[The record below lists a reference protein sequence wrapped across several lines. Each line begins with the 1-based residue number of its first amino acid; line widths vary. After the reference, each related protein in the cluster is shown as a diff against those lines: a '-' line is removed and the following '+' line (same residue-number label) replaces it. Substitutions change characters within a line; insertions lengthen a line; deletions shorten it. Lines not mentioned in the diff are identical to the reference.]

1 MKIGEY
7 MNKRKRL
14 KLKKGN
20 LLFIIGVILISL
32 IICQFLPKNEE
43 EKEIL
48 KMENWIGKSLEEI
61 RSYAA
66 FNDLVLI
73 IEEEYSSE
81 FENGVVISQNVSEGE
96 ILEKNQSIT
105 LIVSKGEIPIEKYR
119 EMNVNELGEVPILMY
134 HKIVNM
140 KSSDTSYTGGNVDS
154 DGYNRTTEA
163 FRKDL
168 EFYYNSGYRMIR
180 LVDYVLGK
188 IDTPFGM
195 SPLILTFDDGN
206 EDNMKILG
214 IDDEGKLEID
224 PNCAVGILEEFK
236 SKYPDFNVTATF
248 FVNEDLFHQSE
259 YNEQILLWLVENG
272 YDIGNHTMNHPDITK
287 ISQKKTLQEVGG
299 LYNILEKI
307 IPSKY
312 VSIVALPYGS
322 PYKLSHENYEYILN
336 GTYENFSYS
345 TMAALRVGWKAEIS
359 PFDKDFNQLF
369 LKRIRAY
376 DNNGVDFDIEMN
388 FKLLNSSRYISDGDP
403 NIIVIPENIKSSLAD
418 DLTLKVITYPN

>member
-168 EFYYNSGYRMIR
+168 EFFI
-180 LVDYVLGK
+180 
-188 IDTPFGM
+188 
-195 SPLILTFDDGN
+195 
-206 EDNMKILG
+206 
-214 IDDEGKLEID
+214 
-224 PNCAVGILEEFK
+224 
-236 SKYPDFNVTATF
+236 
-248 FVNEDLFHQSE
+248 
-259 YNEQILLWLVENG
+259 
-272 YDIGNHTMNHPDITK
+272 
-287 ISQKKTLQEVGG
+287 
-299 LYNILEKI
+299 
-307 IPSKY
+307 
-312 VSIVALPYGS
+312 
-322 PYKLSHENYEYILN
+322 
-336 GTYENFSYS
+336 
-345 TMAALRVGWKAEIS
+345 
-359 PFDKDFNQLF
+359 
-369 LKRIRAY
+369 IRA
-376 DNNGVDFDIEMN
+376 
-388 FKLLNSSRYISDGDP
+388 
-403 NIIVIPENIKSSLAD
+403 IV
-418 DLTLKVITYPN
+418 